1 MSITAWF
8 GIERP
13 PFASDKIELFAQQD
27 EILQTVKV
35 HCQQGG
41 LCLILG
47 EPGTGKTVLRN
58 AIRNHDPKRVIA
70 PLVQRSLHT
79 YFNMLR
85 ILCQAC
91 GLETDRNNFNCERQ
105 LIDYA
110 VKINREGKMLVPIID
125 DAHLVESPTLRKF
138 RLLFEEFP
146 KNHNLVLVGQ
156 MPLLTSL
163 HLTTNADI
171 KSRVTYSVNLIRLNP
186 DQTREFILAQLD
198 RVRLG
203 HNTFTEEAID
213 LIVRS
218 SEGILRRARN
228 LCLGA
233 LVEAVAQKQ
242 TTVDLKQVNAVLVQ
256 PHWRRPNHDVDQ
268 D

>member
-8 GIERP
+8 GIERA
-13 PFASDKIELFAQQD
+13 PFSSDDAQLLPQQE
-27 EILQTVKV
+27 EILQTLRV
-35 HCQQGG
+35 HSQQGG

-47 EPGTGKTVLRN
+47 DPGTGKTVLRN
-58 AIRNHDPKRVIA
+58 AIKSQDPKRLIA
-70 PLVQRSLHT
+70 PVISRTLHS
-79 YFNMLR
+79 YFNTLR

-91 GLETDRNNFNCERQ
+91 EVETDRNDYHCERQ

-110 VKINREGKMLVPIID
+110 VRINREGKMLVPIVD
-125 DAHLVESPTLRKF
+125 DAHLLEVATLRKL

-146 KNHNLVLVGQ
+146 KNHNLVLIGQ
-156 MPLLTSL
+156 TPLLTSL
-163 HLTTNADI
+163 QLSVNADI
-171 KSRVTYSVNLIRLNP
+171 KSRLTYSVIMPRLNP
-186 DQTREFILAQLD
+186 DQLRQFILDQLD

-203 HNTFTEEAID
+203 HNAFSDDALE

-218 SEGILRRARN
+218 SEGVLRRARN

-233 LVEAVAQKQ
+233 LVEAVATK
-242 TTVDLKQVNAVLVQ
+242 TRTVDLKQVNAVLVQ
-256 PHWRRPNHDVDQ
+256 PHWRANHDVDH